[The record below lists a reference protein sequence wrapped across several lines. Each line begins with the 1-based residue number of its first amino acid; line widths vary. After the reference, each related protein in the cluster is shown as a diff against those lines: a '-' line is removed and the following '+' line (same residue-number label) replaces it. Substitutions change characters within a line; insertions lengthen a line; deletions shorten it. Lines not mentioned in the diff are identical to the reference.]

1 MRVYLPTALRGLQ
14 RRSASHP
21 RRSHPWVMLWTL
33 VVAQVIS
40 WGTLMLWTILGTA
53 LLGTLGFVM
62 ALSGASR

>member
-1 MRVYLPTALRGLQ
+1 
-14 RRSASHP
+14 
-21 RRSHPWVMLWTL
+21 MLCTL
-33 VVAQVIS
+33 VIAQVIS